1 MAELVTLQSRSGSPT
16 LPVRTFLDLE
26 EGAAV
31 EAREGAKV
39 SSSIAPRARAI
50 AEALFAT
57 ESGPPSSERLD
68 WMVRDLHHF
77 LSHAGGWARFVI
89 GACTLL
95 TCVVGPLLSYKIGF
109 VGRSL
114 DERRAILERLERS
127 PAGLVFLGVRA
138 ILCIVYYEHPEVAK
152 EIGFDGLCLSG
163 RSRK

>member
-1 MAELVTLQSRSGSPT
+1 MADLVTLHRRSEVEGPA
-16 LPVRTFLDLE
+16 PRTFLQLE

-31 EAREGAKV
+31 ETREGAAV
-39 SSSIAPRARAI
+39 SSGIEPRARAI

-57 ESGPPSSERLD
+57 EAGAPSRERLD

-77 LSHAGGWARFVI
+77 LSHAGGWARFVV
-89 GACTLL
+89 GACTRL
-95 TCVVGPLLSYKIGF
+95 TCVVGPLLSYKLGF

-114 DERRAILERLERS
+114 EERRAILERLEKS
-127 PAGLVFLGVRA
+127 PAGLVFLGARA

-163 RSRK
+163 RGRK